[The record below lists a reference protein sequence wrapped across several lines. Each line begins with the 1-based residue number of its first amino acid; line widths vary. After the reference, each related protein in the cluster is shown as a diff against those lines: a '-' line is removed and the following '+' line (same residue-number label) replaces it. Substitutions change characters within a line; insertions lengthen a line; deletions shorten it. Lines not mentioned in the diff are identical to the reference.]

1 MASYHPGQIGTT
13 VDCRHYDGKMILAF
27 SISVSGVGELG
38 EHAAAN
44 NADDAATGSVARAVA
59 AAYAVVR
66 NSGLP
71 HRLSSMFTEIEGDWD
86 DVMAVLK
93 DCVEAVA
100 PYGARISITMK
111 ADIRDAKTSQLDSKI
126 ERVHQLLDTEK

>member
-1 MASYHPGQIGTT
+1 MVH
-13 VDCRHYDGKMILAF
+13 RYDGKMILAF

-44 NADDAATGSVARAVA
+44 NDDAVATGSFARAVD

-86 DVMAVLK
+86 DDMAGLK
-93 DCVEAVA
+93 LCVEAVA
-100 PYGARISITMK
+100 SYGASISVTMK
-111 ADIRDAKTSQLDSKI
+111 ADIRDAKSHH
-126 ERVHQLLDTEK
+126 RVNIAQRV

>member
-1 MASYHPGQIGTT
+1 MFTMGS
-13 VDCRHYDGKMILAF
+13 MILAF

-44 NADDAATGSVARAVA
+44 SPEDAKTGSVARAVA
-59 AAYAVVR
+59 AAYDVVR

-71 HRLSSMFTEIEGDWD
+71 HRLSSMFTEIEGEWD
-86 DVMAVLK
+86 EVMGVLK
-93 DCVEAVA
+93 DCVDAVT

-111 ADIRDAKTSQLDSKI
+111 ADIREAKTDQLDAKI
-126 ERVHQLLDTEK
+126 ARVNQLLDE

>member
-1 MASYHPGQIGTT
+1 MLNVALGNASSNPNY
-13 VDCRHYDGKMILAF
+13 RYDGSMILAF

-44 NADDAATGSVARAVA
+44 SPEDAKTGSVARAVA
-59 AAYAVVR
+59 AAYDVVR

-71 HRLSSMFTEIEGDWD
+71 HRLSSMFTEIEGEWD
-86 DVMAVLK
+86 EVMGVLK
-93 DCVEAVA
+93 DCVDAVS

-111 ADIRDAKTSQLDSKI
+111 ADIRQAKTNQLDAKI
-126 ERVHQLLDTEK
+126 ERVNQLLDE

>member
-1 MASYHPGQIGTT
+1 MVIAPPLTIVRQP
-13 VDCRHYDGKMILAF
+13 RHVYDGDMILAF

-38 EHAAAN
+38 PDAAAN
-44 NADDAATGSVARAVA
+44 SVEDAKTGSVARAVA

-66 NSGLP
+66 ESGLP
-71 HRLSSMFTEIEGDWD
+71 HRLSSMFTEIEGEWD

-93 DCVEAVA
+93 DCVTAVS

-111 ADIRDAKTSQLDSKI
+111 ADIRDAKTDQLDAKVQ
-126 ERVHQLLDTEK
+126 RVNHILDSTE